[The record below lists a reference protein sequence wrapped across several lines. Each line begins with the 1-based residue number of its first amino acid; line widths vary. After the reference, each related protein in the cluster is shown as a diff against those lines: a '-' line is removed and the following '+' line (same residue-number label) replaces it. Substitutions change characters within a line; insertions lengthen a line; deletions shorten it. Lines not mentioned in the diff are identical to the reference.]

1 MKLIFIFLTA
11 VIFFTGCL
19 KKDIK
24 TQRLECRKEG
34 KSFTTKKVLD
44 YRSGKYKI
52 KGVCTSY

>member
-1 MKLIFIFLTA
+1 MKLTLTFLCLL
-11 VIFFTGCL
+11 IFFNGCS

-44 YRSGKYKI
+44 FRSGKYKV
-52 KGVCTSY
+52 KGICTSY